1 MQNNYFEKMTEMTK
15 ASYSAMQELAA
26 INNKALNELVE
37 LQMGLATYSIESG
50 VELTKSLTGMTN
62 YKDAITAEADFAN
75 EYGNKVIDFNRQ
87 TAEVLTE
94 SRDEVVNWIEKAVN
108 DVATQAAPATKK
120 SSKKAAA

>member
-26 INNKALNELVE
+26 INNKALNELAE

-75 EYGNKVIDFNRQ
+75 EYGNKVIDFSI
-87 TAEVLTE
+87 A
-94 SRDEVVNWIEKAVN
+94 
-108 DVATQAAPATKK
+108 
-120 SSKKAAA
+120 